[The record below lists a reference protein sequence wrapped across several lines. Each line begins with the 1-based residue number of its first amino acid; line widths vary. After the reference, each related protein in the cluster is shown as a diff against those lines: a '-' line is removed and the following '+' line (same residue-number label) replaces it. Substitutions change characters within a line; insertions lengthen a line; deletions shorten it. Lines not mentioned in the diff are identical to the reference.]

1 MMKGESDDNIIT
13 TAADRS
19 KPEKKRDEKHAQKAS
34 KAKVK
39 IDELDEE
46 ILQRFKTDQQKEHY
60 RQFVQNKRSK
70 GGRGGRVGESVEGDN
85 DADRV
90 ATDLIER
97 MYKAYD
103 NDRQANVEGRP
114 AIQKLI
120 LSQEVYALLRK
131 STVQEE
137 FITGDRGHDVLAKW
151 LEVMPDGTFPSVNL
165 VKGLLECINSL

>member
-1 MMKGESDDNIIT
+1 
-13 TAADRS
+13 
-19 KPEKKRDEKHAQKAS
+19 
-34 KAKVK
+34 
-39 IDELDEE
+39 
-46 ILQRFKTDQQKEHY
+46 
-60 RQFVQNKRSK
+60 
-70 GGRGGRVGESVEGDN
+70 
-85 DADRV
+85 
-90 ATDLIER
+90 